1 MNEQKKVCLSGTE
14 TDGNKNL
21 KVICAYCNH
30 ETDLVWVHGHF
41 QCKLCKYV
49 VESCCE
55 GGEIERGKINE

>member
-1 MNEQKKVCLSGTE
+1 MDVKSKICEAIQIKSKEKIT
-14 TDGNKNL
+14 
-21 KVICAYCNH
+21 KVICTYCNR

-55 GGEIERGKINE
+55 GGEINE